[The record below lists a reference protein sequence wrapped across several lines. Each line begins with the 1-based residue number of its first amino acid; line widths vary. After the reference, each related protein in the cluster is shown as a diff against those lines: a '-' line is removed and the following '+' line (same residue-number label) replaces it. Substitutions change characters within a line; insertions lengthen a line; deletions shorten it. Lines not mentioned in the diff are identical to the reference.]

1 MGRERRGAAPT
12 VARGRVEDA
21 VDRAPAAAKLVVFA
35 LPFAIFPLFTDSEY
49 LTQVGIDTLIYVLLA
64 LGLNVAV
71 GWVGLLDLGFVAFFG
86 LGAYLY
92 AALASEYAGRH
103 WEAQFLVPLIAVA
116 VAATGFLV
124 GLPSRRL
131 VGDYLAIVTLFF
143 LQIWL
148 VVLVNASF
156 TRGPNGIS
164 DIYPLKVFGR
174 EIVSLEGYYY
184 VTFAAFVLIVSFLYL
199 LDRSRTGR
207 AWRALREDELAA
219 ELMTMPVNRLKLMA
233 FAVGAGIA
241 GIAGALYAPQQ
252 GAVFPGSFDI
262 VLLIT
267 VYAMVVLGGAG
278 SIVGVT
284 IGAVL
289 INASLEAL
297 RDPDDASWLFYAAV
311 VLGLILLMRPRWLPV
326 AVLAGTAVFG
336 LVVHEF
342 AEQVRPSLVAGST
355 FGTARVDELRRLVGP
370 PTGGGDRTGRAPSRP
385 ARAPRVHRPHRG
397 DPRAHARPQPALA
410 RGRARPGAV
419 PRRVRVGERPR
430 RPARGCALRPHRRDA
445 RRADG
450 NAPAGASRQA
460 HGWRSSDDGH
470 GARATARGA
479 WPVAVVRRSPRAL
492 QPRPD
497 GRRARDRQRHRAE
510 RGGEDDVLQR
520 RHRRLSRP
528 TRARSCSR
536 ARASSG
542 STHTRSRAAASPARS
557 RRSACS

>member
-1 MGRERRGAAPT
+1 MPPEQPRIGVDEWVASAEERRQ
-12 VARGRVEDA
+12 RSLSGRVEDA
-21 VDRAPAAAKLVVFA
+21 LDRTPAAAKLVLFA

-103 WEAQFLVPLIAVA
+103 WDAQFAVPLIAVA

-311 VLGLILLMRPRWLPV
+311 VIGLILLMRPRWLPI

-336 LVVHEF
+336 LAVHEV
-342 AEQVRPSLVAGST
+342 AEEARPSLVAGSP
-355 FGTARVDELRRLVGP
+355 FGTARVDELLDSWVLLPEGAI
-370 PTGGGDRTGRAPSRP
+370 GQDGLP
-385 ARAPRVHRPHRG
+385 AG
-397 DPRAHARPQPALA
+397 ALA
-410 RGRARPGAV
+410 RLAYIGLIAAILGLTLIRSRLWRAVALVPVLYLGACV
-419 PRRVRVGERPR
+419 WENILVAQ
-430 RPARGCALRPHRRDA
+430 PAVARFVLIGAMLVALMALRPQ
-445 RRADG
+445 G
-450 NAPAGASRQA
+450 LLGK
-460 HGWRSSDDGH
+460 
-470 GARATARGA
+470 
-479 WPVAVVRRSPRAL
+479 
-492 QPRPD
+492 
-497 GRRARDRQRHRAE
+497 QRVE
-510 RGGEDDVLQR
+510 IV
-520 RHRRLSRP
+520 
-528 TRARSCSR
+528 
-536 ARASSG
+536 
-542 STHTRSRAAASPARS
+542 
-557 RRSACS
+557 

>member
-1 MGRERRGAAPT
+1 MSELPPEQPRIGVDEWVASAEERRQ
-12 VARGRVEDA
+12 RSLSGRVEDA

-35 LPFAIFPLFTDSEY
+35 LPFAIFPLVTDSEY
-49 LTQVGIDTLIYVLLA
+49 LAQVGIDTLIYVLLA

-92 AALASEYAGRH
+92 ATLASEYAGRH
-103 WEAQFLVPLIAVA
+103 WEAQFAVPVIAVA
-116 VAATGFLV
+116 VAATGLLV

-164 DIYPLKVFGR
+164 DIYPLKLFGR
-174 EIVSLEGYYY
+174 EIVSLDGYYY

-297 RDPDDASWLFYAAV
+297 RDPDDASWIFYVAV
-311 VLGLILLMRPRWLPV
+311 VLGLILLMRPRWLPL
-326 AVLAGTAVFG
+326 AVLAGTAIFG
-336 LVVHEF
+336 LAVHGF
-342 AEQVRPSLVAGST
+342 AEQVRPSLVAGNT
-355 FGTARVDELRRLVGP
+355 FGTARVDELFDSWVLLPEGAI
-370 PTGGGDRTGRAPSRP
+370 GQDGLP
-385 ARAPRVHRPHRG
+385 AG
-397 DPRAHARPQPALA
+397 ALA
-410 RGRARPGAV
+410 RLAYISLIASILALTLIRSQLWRAVALVPVLYLGACV
-419 PRRVRVGERPR
+419 WENVLVAQ
-430 RPARGCALRPHRRDA
+430 PAVARFVLIGAMLVALMALRPQ
-445 RRADG
+445 G
-450 NAPAGASRQA
+450 LLGK
-460 HGWRSSDDGH
+460 
-470 GARATARGA
+470 
-479 WPVAVVRRSPRAL
+479 
-492 QPRPD
+492 
-497 GRRARDRQRHRAE
+497 QRVE
-510 RGGEDDVLQR
+510 IV
-520 RHRRLSRP
+520 
-528 TRARSCSR
+528 
-536 ARASSG
+536 
-542 STHTRSRAAASPARS
+542 
-557 RRSACS
+557 